1 MAPDQPSRAP
11 GAFIAR
17 LRAGPG
23 GRRLIPITLGCVG
36 LIACFAALVNA
47 GNSLMDAAVLR
58 SWPLVEAEVIAAEA
72 LPRRDRGG
80 LPFHLQLRA
89 MDSAGQPILGET
101 SSPYRLR
108 GGSWSDPARP
118 PAPGDRIRVFLD
130 PEAPQRMRPQNT
142 LSSPWLSGLYALLY
156 GIAGFGALAVLT
168 RLLRTRAPAP
178 PHGGDSERPL

>member
-1 MAPDQPSRAP
+1 MAPDRPLAAP
-11 GAFIAR
+11 GTFIAR

-47 GNSLMDAAVLR
+47 GNALMDAAVLR
-58 SWPLVEAEVIAAEA
+58 SWPLVEAEVIAAA
-72 LPRRDRGG
+72 SLPRQGRGG
-80 LPFHLQLRA
+80 APFHLRLRA
-89 MDSAGQPILGET
+89 TDASGQPILGET

-108 GGSWSDPARP
+108 AGSWSEPARP

-130 PEAPQRMRPQNT
+130 PDAPQRMRPESAT
-142 LSSPWLSGLYALLY
+142 SSPWLSGLYALLY
-156 GIAGFGALAVLT
+156 GIAGLGALALLT
-168 RLLRTRAPAP
+168 RLLRTRAPPP